1 MARHVLIVRELP
13 LSGPNRR
20 QQYDAVLETGEL
32 IVTSHQPLLDGARQL
47 LARGTIAPD
56 DVLVLRHEGRETEGL
71 SGQAGALAALTT
83 SEPDSGQPRSLRF
96 RRYQPHPGRGPVSPP
111 VAFFSCPGP
120 TSRVP
125 PKLTG
130 DWTASP
136 PQDWPGWRPPRT
148 GPRARSATAPA
159 ARIAGNRPRNRSA
172 AARYRTLRAAIL
184 GASWAGP
191 GGWLSLRL

>member
-32 IVTSHQPLLDGARQL
+32 IVTSHQSLLDGARQL

-71 SGQAGALAALTT
+71 SGQPGALAALTT

-96 RRYQPHPGRGPVSPP
+96 RRYQPHPGRGARKLTPVSPP

-125 PKLTG
+125 PNLTG
-130 DWTASP
+130 DWK
-136 PQDWPGWRPPRT
+136 DRRP
-148 GPRARSATAPA
+148 
-159 ARIAGNRPRNRSA
+159 
-172 AARYRTLRAAIL
+172 
-184 GASWAGP
+184 
-191 GGWLSLRL
+191 